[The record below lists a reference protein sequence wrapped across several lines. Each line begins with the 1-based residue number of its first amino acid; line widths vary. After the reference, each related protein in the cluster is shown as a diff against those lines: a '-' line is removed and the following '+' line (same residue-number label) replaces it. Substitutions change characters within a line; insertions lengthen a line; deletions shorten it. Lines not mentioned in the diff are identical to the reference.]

1 MLFLLVKFS
10 QDWLEAHGLG
20 FLRVFSFVTFQ
31 ATVAVVVSFLFC
43 ILLGP
48 HVIEWLRRNKLGDLA
63 SFDQSEMDRLMKSKT
78 GTPTMG
84 GVLIIASIVLT
95 VLLLGDLRNFYVQMG
110 LIAVVG
116 FGAIGAFDDWMKL
129 TAGRRAGNRQGLE
142 GPEKLLGQL
151 GLAAILSYFIYRH
164 GQANAVA
171 HELYLP
177 FIKHAIC
184 TLGIGLFI
192 LLGVVTITGF
202 SNAVNLS
209 DGLDG
214 LAGGCTAIVSFV
226 FLILA
231 LLGGIP
237 PLGHFLFLPVVPTSD
252 QMAVLAGAML
262 GACLGFLWFNCNPA
276 RVFMGD
282 TGSLAL
288 GGLIAYIAIVLRQEF
303 TLVLVG
309 GVFVLEAVSVI
320 IQRYYFKYTRLRY
333 GQGKRFF
340 LMAPIHHHFQHKGWT
355 ETQVVVRFWLLGA
368 MLAAMAI
375 ATVKLR

>member
-129 TAGRRAGNRQGLE
+129 TAGRRAGNRQG
-142 GPEKLLGQL
+142 
-151 GLAAILSYFIYRH
+151 
-164 GQANAVA
+164 
-171 HELYLP
+171 
-177 FIKHAIC
+177 
-184 TLGIGLFI
+184 
-192 LLGVVTITGF
+192 
-202 SNAVNLS
+202 
-209 DGLDG
+209 
-214 LAGGCTAIVSFV
+214 
-226 FLILA
+226 
-231 LLGGIP
+231 
-237 PLGHFLFLPVVPTSD
+237 
-252 QMAVLAGAML
+252 
-262 GACLGFLWFNCNPA
+262 
-276 RVFMGD
+276 
-282 TGSLAL
+282 
-288 GGLIAYIAIVLRQEF
+288 
-303 TLVLVG
+303 
-309 GVFVLEAVSVI
+309 
-320 IQRYYFKYTRLRY
+320 
-333 GQGKRFF
+333 
-340 LMAPIHHHFQHKGWT
+340 
-355 ETQVVVRFWLLGA
+355 
-368 MLAAMAI
+368 
-375 ATVKLR
+375 